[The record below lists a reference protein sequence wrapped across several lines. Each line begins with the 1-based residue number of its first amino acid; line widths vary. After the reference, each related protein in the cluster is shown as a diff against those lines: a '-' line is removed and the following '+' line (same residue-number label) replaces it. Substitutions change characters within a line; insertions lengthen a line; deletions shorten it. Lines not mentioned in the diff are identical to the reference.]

1 MINNE
6 KIRDF
11 DYIFLDI
18 TNEKL
23 FKNKTLLKKIVYFIN
38 INKNKIVIIDGL
50 GKYQLNNLSWEKC
63 NSVIYPYFC
72 SKNSVKKKR
81 KVKYF
86 IGYKYMINNFT
97 KNKRKIKKNI
107 KNILFTSGGSDLNN
121 SSYKFI
127 RLFSKLKLSGLNLYM
142 IQGIFTKKKYFD
154 KIKKFAFLSKINLK
168 ILSFKKDI
176 KQNLKNIDLVIS
188 SSGLTKY
195 DLMSIKIPM
204 IIYSENKLF
213 DKLNNSFKLINLCPN
228 LSNLNINKINIDKVK
243 NYILN
248 YNLRLQTL
256 NKIKKLQTN
265 KFEEILEHLNRA

>member
-1 MINNE
+1 
-6 KIRDF
+6 
-11 DYIFLDI
+11 
-18 TNEKL
+18 
-23 FKNKTLLKKIVYFIN
+23 
-38 INKNKIVIIDGL
+38 
-50 GKYQLNNLSWEKC
+50 
-63 NSVIYPYFC
+63 
-72 SKNSVKKKR
+72 
-81 KVKYF
+81 
-86 IGYKYMINNFT
+86 
-97 KNKRKIKKNI
+97 
-107 KNILFTSGGSDLNN
+107 
-121 SSYKFI
+121 
-127 RLFSKLKLSGLNLYM
+127 M

>member
-1 MINNE
+1 
-6 KIRDF
+6 
-11 DYIFLDI
+11 
-18 TNEKL
+18 
-23 FKNKTLLKKIVYFIN
+23 
-38 INKNKIVIIDGL
+38 
-50 GKYQLNNLSWEKC
+50 
-63 NSVIYPYFC
+63 
-72 SKNSVKKKR
+72 
-81 KVKYF
+81 
-86 IGYKYMINNFT
+86 
-97 KNKRKIKKNI
+97 
-107 KNILFTSGGSDLNN
+107 
-121 SSYKFI
+121 
-127 RLFSKLKLSGLNLYM
+127 M

-248 YNLRLQTL
+248 YNSRLQTL